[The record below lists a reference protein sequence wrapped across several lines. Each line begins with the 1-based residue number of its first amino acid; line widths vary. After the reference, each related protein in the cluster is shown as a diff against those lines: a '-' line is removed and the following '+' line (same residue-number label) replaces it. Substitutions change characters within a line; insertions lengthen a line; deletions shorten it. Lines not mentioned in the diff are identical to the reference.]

1 MYDDKHRLIINKQDP
16 GDMIFATWGDVYL
29 FLGKKEM
36 QPLIFTGEAYPVLHF
51 DAIKK
56 TINKVWTGDGNI
68 FYGILVKNSV

>member
-16 GDMIFATWGDVYL
+16 GDMIFAPWGDVYL
-29 FLGKKEM
+29 FLGKKV
-36 QPLIFTGEAYPVLHF
+36 TGGAYPVLHF

-56 TINKVWTGDGNI
+56 TINKVWTGDGNM